1 VAEVA
6 WAAPGPGHWVLEL
19 SHFGGKFT
27 PLYAAVYAPGQNGGM
42 ATAMERYGLAAR
54 TFEIRYVNHR
64 PYTRIVPLFEPPGRL
79 ASKQPPGA
87 MVWVLS
93 RVHPAFRRRRTAA
106 VRAFAAKAWEEDARR
121 WAALKPALIEAQLAL
136 QDEPIES
143 LDAPALAGHVE
154 RACANVADGVR
165 IHFELAAASGAP
177 VGDLVMACRSWG
189 FTDAEAVSLLAG
201 ASPASAET
209 AAWARQHTPDD
220 YLRRF
225 GCRVVTSY
233 DIDGTTLGEM
243 PGLVTGAFEQARH
256 GAAPVDSGARTASL
270 RDRVPATERARFD
283 ELVGDAR
290 TGYGVRDD
298 NAGVTLQWTA
308 GLLRRAA
315 LEAGRRLVAA
325 GRLDAPEHTFE
336 LQPSELRALILGA
349 PEPSRE
355 DVTARAADRARLT
368 ALDAPAGLGP
378 DEPLPP
384 FEKLPKPLARM
395 AMTMVVAFEL
405 MNTAPQQEELCG
417 TGVGTGVVKGVAR
430 VATTPDDAIARLQP
444 GDVLVAPF
452 TTPAYNAV
460 LPIVGALVV
469 EEGGALSHA
478 AIVARELAIPAVIG
492 AVRAVQ
498 LIPDGAEVEVDPQA
512 GRVRVL

>member
-1 VAEVA
+1 VTDVA
-6 WAAPGPGHWVLEL
+6 WAAPGPGHWGLEL

-42 ATAMERYGLAAR
+42 ATALERYGLAAR
-54 TFEIRYVNHR
+54 TYEIRFVNHR
-64 PYTRIVPLFEPPGRL
+64 PYTRIAPLFEPPGRL
-79 ASKQPPGA
+79 ASRQPPGA

-93 RVHPAFRRRRTAA
+93 RVHPAFRRRRKAA
-106 VRAFAAKAWEEDARR
+106 VRAFAEKAWEEDARR
-121 WAALKPALIEAQLAL
+121 WAALKPVMIETQLAL

-143 LDAPALAGHVE
+143 LDAAALAAHVE

-165 IHFELAAASGAP
+165 VHFELAAASGAP
-177 VGDLVMACRSWG
+177 VGDLVMACRAWG
-189 FTDAEAVSLLAG
+189 FTDAEAVSLLEG

-209 AAWARQHTPDD
+209 AAWVRDHTVDD

-225 GCRVVTSY
+225 GWRVITSY
-233 DIDGTTLGEM
+233 DIDGRTLCEM
-243 PGLVTGAFEQARH
+243 PELVTAAFEQARH
-256 GAAPVDSGARTASL
+256 GAAPVDAGSRIASL
-270 RDRVPATERARFD
+270 RDRVPGADRARFD
-283 ELVGDAR
+283 ELVRDAR

-315 LEAGRRLVAA
+315 LEAGRRLVIA

-355 DVTARAADRARLT
+355 AVAARAADRARLT
-368 ALDAPAGLGP
+368 ALDAPEGLGP

-384 FEKLPKPLARM
+384 FEMLPKPLARM

-417 TGVGTGVVKGVAR
+417 TGVGSGVVKGVAR
-430 VATTPDDAIARLQP
+430 VATTPDDAIARLEP

-478 AIVARELAIPAVIG
+478 AIVARELGIPAVIG

-498 LIPDGAEVEVDPQA
+498 LIPDGAQVEVDPEA
-512 GRVRVL
+512 GRIRVL

>member
-1 VAEVA
+1 MTDVA
-6 WAAPGPGHWVLEL
+6 WEAPGPGHWGLEL

-27 PLYAAVYAPGQNGGM
+27 PLYAAVYAPSQNGGM

-54 TFEIRYVNHR
+54 TYEIRFVNHR
-64 PYTRIVPLFEPPGRL
+64 PYTRIVPLVEPPGNL
-79 ASKQPPGA
+79 ASRQPPGF

-93 RVHPAFRRRRTAA
+93 RVHPEFRRRRKAA
-106 VRAFAAKAWEEDARR
+106 VRAFADKAWEEDARR
-121 WAALKPALIEAQLAL
+121 WASIKPAMIEAQLAL

-143 LDAPALAGHVE
+143 FDDVALARHVE

-165 IHFELAAASGAP
+165 IHFELAASSGAP
-177 VGDLVMACRSWG
+177 VGDLVMACRGWG
-189 FTDAEAVSLLAG
+189 LADAEAVSLLEG

-209 AAWARQHTPDD
+209 AAWLRDHTIDD

-225 GCRVVTSY
+225 GWRVVTSY
-233 DIDGTTLGEM
+233 DIDGRTLGEM
-243 PGLVTGAFEQARH
+243 PELVTASFEQARH
-256 GAAPVDSGARTASL
+256 GAAPVDVGARMAAL
-270 RDRVPATERARFD
+270 RERVPAADRARFD
-283 ELVGDAR
+283 EMVQDAR

-336 LQPSELRALILGA
+336 LQPSELRALVLGA
-349 PEPSRE
+349 PEPSRA
-355 DVTARAADRARLT
+355 DVAARAAERARLI
-368 ALDAPAGLGP
+368 ALEAPLGLGP

-384 FEKLPKPLARM
+384 FDKVPAPLARM
-395 AMTMVVAFEL
+395 ANTMVVAFEL

-417 TGVGTGVVKGVAR
+417 TGVGTGLVKGVAR
-430 VATTPDDAIARLQP
+430 VATTPDDAIARLEP

-452 TTPAYNAV
+452 TTPAYNVV

-478 AIVARELAIPAVIG
+478 AIVARELGIPAVIG
-492 AVRAVQ
+492 AARAVQ
-498 LIPDGAEVEVDPQA
+498 LVPDGAHVEVDPEA